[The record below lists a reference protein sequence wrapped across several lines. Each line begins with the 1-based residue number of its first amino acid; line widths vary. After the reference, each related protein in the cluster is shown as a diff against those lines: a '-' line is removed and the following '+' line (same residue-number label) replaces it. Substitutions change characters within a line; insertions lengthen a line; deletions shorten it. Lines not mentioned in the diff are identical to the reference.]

1 MTLDF
6 FDANVWVGR
15 PMREPVFRP
24 PTDAA
29 ELLAEM
35 DRAGI
40 RRALVWHITQH
51 DDSPVVG
58 NHLLAEMIAG
68 EDKLR
73 GCWTILPPQTDGLIT
88 PDFFQ
93 RMKEARVDAL
103 RACPG
108 AHRYL
113 LNRVVFGP
121 FLDEVS
127 DRRVP
132 LLLSLQYGVTWP
144 EVYQLLQEFPRLTCI
159 LCDIGTWSAER
170 YLCPLLDAF
179 ENVVVETGM
188 LALEDGGV
196 ENVVNRVGD
205 RRLVFGTGF
214 PERYAESAML
224 QLTHA
229 AIAESAKGR
238 IASGNLEQLL
248 AGAEL

>member
-15 PMREPVFRP
+15 RTCETVFEPV
-24 PTDAA
+24 TSAA
-29 ELLAEM
+29 QLLADM
-35 DRAGI
+35 RRAGV
-40 RRALVWHITQH
+40 RRALAWHIAQH
-51 DDSPVVG
+51 DDSPLVG
-58 NHLLAEMIAG
+58 NRLLAEMIAG
-68 EDKLR
+68 QEELR
-73 GCWTILPPQTDGLIT
+73 GCWSILPPQTDGLVT
-88 PDFFQ
+88 PDFFE
-93 RMKEARVDAL
+93 RMKQARVAGL

-121 FLDEVS
+121 FLDQVS

-132 LLLSLQYGVTWP
+132 LLLSLEYGVTWP
-144 EVYQLLQEFPRLTCI
+144 EIYQLLQEFPRLTCI
-159 LCDIGTWSAER
+159 LCDIGIWSAER
-170 YLCPLLDAF
+170 YVCPLLDAF
-179 ENVVVETGM
+179 ENVHVETG
-188 LALEDGGV
+188 LLSLEDGGV
-196 ENVVNRVGD
+196 ENVVGRVGD

-229 AIAESAKGR
+229 AIPDDAKVR
-238 IASGNLEQLL
+238 IAGENLDTLL